1 MKTIRIPSRYKKQ
14 LFRLS
19 DKKRL
24 WVFDAMFRLS
34 SGEFIDLPDDIEGD
48 ILELIWRD
56 CVQMAKKSRD
66 RGDSEEIG
74 GFASKSATY
83 SPTEGKGSE
92 VKGSEGKGIPPTPTG
107 AELGFENFWILYP
120 KKSGKGA
127 AEKSW
132 RKIKQPIQTLEI
144 IEKSLKWQISSEQWS
159 KDGGQFIPL
168 PATYLNQKR
177 WLDEPLKLEIQ
188 KLEAPKPKIYS
199 RP

>member
-34 SGEFIDLPDDIEGD
+34 SGEFIDLPDNIEGD

-66 RGDSEEIG
+66 RGDSEEVG
-74 GFASKSATY
+74 GFTSVSATY
-83 SPTEGKGSE
+83 SPTEGKGKE
-92 VKGSEGKGIPPTPTG
+92 GKGTEGKGIPPTPTG
-107 AELGFENFWILYP
+107 EKSGFEKFWILYP

-127 AEKSW
+127 AENAW

-159 KDGGQFIPL
+159 KDRGQFIPL